1 MLRQPIFMGGAIDAA
16 NQIADIGELMAE
28 NNLNMKTQATLFT
41 IDHTYWT
48 VVSLREKQK
57 LATSY
62 RDLVKKFDDDVSKM
76 IRQGVATRADKL
88 KVDVKV
94 NEADMQ
100 ITQVEDGLALAKM
113 LLCQLCGIP
122 VDEEITLAD
131 EDSKELSITA
141 ETNSES
147 IVPDSSFSNRPEVR
161 MLQNAVD
168 ISEQNTRLVRS
179 LYLPH
184 VALTG
189 GYAISNP
196 NVFNGFQKR
205 FAGVWNV
212 GVVVHVP
219 VWNWMEGAYKVRA
232 SKAATS
238 MARMELADV
247 QEKINLQVTQSRFKV
262 KEARKRLTMA
272 EKNIKSA
279 DENLRCAQVGFK
291 EGVMQSTEVLAA
303 QTAWQMAKSQVIDA
317 KVELK
322 LALVNLQK
330 ALGTLN

>member
-1 MLRQPIFMGGAIDAA
+1 
-16 NQIADIGELMAE
+16 
-28 NNLNMKTQATLFT
+28 
-41 IDHTYWT
+41 
-48 VVSLREKQK
+48 
-57 LATSY
+57 
-62 RDLVKKFDDDVSKM
+62 M

-322 LALVNLQK
+322 LALVNLEK